1 MKNKMLNRSLFFGIT
16 YIILMSSLFYK
27 KGEGREGG
35 REEKGERKEERRKR
49 KDRNE
54 MEKEGK

>member
-35 REEKGERKEERRKR
+35 ERGKGRKKGGKE
-49 KDRNE
+49 
-54 MEKEGK
+54 EKEGQK